1 MSRREGDAARQLRL
15 SRPNAALLLIAAI
28 ALLLRVYP
36 WFHAH
41 VFLGVQEYD
50 DGVYY
55 AAAKALLHGAFPYRD
70 FTIVHPPGSTLLL
83 LPFAALGAVFG
94 DPAGLASARVAI
106 ALIGVA
112 NTVLVY
118 RLAQRL
124 PRSGA
129 ARRRAALTAAAL
141 YAVMPN
147 AVAAEH
153 TVLLEPI
160 VNLLCLLAVAALWQ
174 RQGGGTGTAVLAGA
188 LCAAAISVKLF
199 AGAYV
204 LALGFWLLVTRQY
217 RLLLGYLAG
226 VAAGG
231 LLLLPLVLLD
241 PAAFWHDVVVTQV
254 SRPLDSAVSGAARFS
269 DMAGLTALPVSCAL
283 GVLLLI
289 AVLAAKKPAASGF
302 WLGLSLLIGLAF
314 LGSASYFPHYGA
326 FLAPPLV
333 LTMAACPRRP
343 RIIGVLTSAL
353 LLIMLTSW
361 TATTVRADLASAG
374 QGDLRRVSLLV
385 APGSCVFAE
394 NASTAIAADL
404 LSVSSAQCPTWVDGR
419 GVSYAG
425 NTDWPRERNYYFA
438 GFTGD
443 ARWQRALRNQL
454 AHADFLLISRPPGQ
468 IPEWDALTRAYAVAQ
483 FQPVLVLPA
492 AGRGRAE
499 LWQRTVPDPA
509 PRR

>member
-1 MSRREGDAARQLRL
+1 MNRGTTSRGTGVATD
-15 SRPNAALLLIAAI
+15 PVLLIIAAI

-36 WFHAH
+36 WFQAH

-83 LPFAALGAVFG
+83 LPFAAVGSWLG
-94 DPAGLASARVAI
+94 DPIGLASARVAI
-106 ALIGVA
+106 AVIGVA

-118 RLAQRL
+118 RLVQRL
-124 PRSGA
+124 PSSGPG
-129 ARRRAALTAAAL
+129 RRWAPLTAAAL

-147 AVAAEH
+147 AVVAEH

-160 VNLLCLLAVAALWQ
+160 VNLLCLLAVTALWR
-174 RQGGGTGTAVLAGA
+174 RQSAAAAVAAGA
-188 LCAAAISVKLF
+188 LCAAAISVKVF
-199 AGAYV
+199 AAAYV
-204 LALGFWLLVTRQY
+204 LGLVLWLLSTRQY

-226 VAAGG
+226 VATGG
-231 LLLLPLVLLD
+231 LLLVPLVLVA
-241 PAAFWHDVVVTQV
+241 PARFWHDVVVTQV
-254 SRPLDSAVSGAARFS
+254 SRPLDSAVSGAGRIT
-269 DMAGLTALPVSCAL
+269 DMAGLTALPVSVAL
-283 GVLLLI
+283 IALLLI
-289 AVLAAKKPAASGF
+289 VVLTAKKPAASGF

-314 LGSASYFPHYGA
+314 LSSASYFPHYGA

-333 LTMAACPRRP
+333 LTIAAAGPRRP
-343 RIIGVLTSAL
+343 RILGTL
-353 LLIMLTSW
+353 LLTVLVCW

-374 QGDLRRVSLLV
+374 QGDLRRVASLV
-385 APGSCVFAE
+385 PANSCVFAE

-404 LSVSSAQCPTWVDGR
+404 LSVSSEQCPTWVDGR

-425 NTDWPRERNYYFA
+425 NSDWPRERSYYFA

-443 ARWQRALRNQL
+443 ARWQGELRNQL
-454 AHADFLLISRPPGQ
+454 AHADFLLISQPPGQ
-468 IPEWDALTRAYAVAQ
+468 IPEWDALTRAYAVEHFA
-483 FQPVLVLPA
+483 PVRVLPA

-499 LWQRTVPDPA
+499 LWHRTVPRPA
-509 PRR
+509 S